1 MGDPKSA
8 VTISDQRHA
17 LCLSLY
23 FFLSSLSV
31 YQHLYKV
38 SHSQLTEYLF
48 FSLSHLLLIL
58 KEHPNESVSL
68 AAQSKVS

>member
-1 MGDPKSA
+1 MLS
-8 VTISDQRHA
+8 VFLTISFSP
-17 LCLSLY
+17 LSL
-23 FFLSSLSV
+23 SLSV